1 MGKKENGTLFSHNE
15 SKIMPSGGK
24 WMQPEII
31 ILSELSQT
39 NVAHFFLTWRT
50 EMAAG
55 CLPSLFSV
63 LGGGVR
69 ALTAPEVH
77 YLS

>member
-15 SKIMPSGGK
+15 SKTMPFGEK

-39 NVAHFFLTWRT
+39 NGARFFLTWRT

-55 CLPSLFSV
+55 CLP
-63 LGGGVR
+63 
-69 ALTAPEVH
+69 
-77 YLS
+77 